1 MFHQFFKNVIAS
13 SEKKE
18 DEAQASAANLITLHL
33 KNDLKIEGVL
43 LSIDKNMNMHID
55 VNESRGSLPI
65 YMQNLKTLYIRG
77 NSIRYVTFDK
87 DEIQPNLISSL

>member
-1 MFHQFFKNVIAS
+1 MFHAFFKNIISS

-18 DEAQASAANLITLHL
+18 EGEQVNAASLITVHL
-33 KNDLKIEGVL
+33 KNEMKIEGIL

-55 VNESRGSLPI
+55 INESRGSLPN

-77 NSIRYVTFDK
+77 NSIKYVTFDK
-87 DEIQPNLISSL
+87 DEI

>member
-1 MFHQFFKNVIAS
+1 MFHKFFKNVLAS

-18 DEAQASAANLITLHL
+18 DGQAQASAANLITLHL

-65 YMQNLKTLYIRG
+65 FMQNLKTLYIRG

-87 DEIQPNLISSL
+87 DEI